1 MTSVLLDRCN
11 FVSGYVVPRHELA
24 FSQPTEAGCRFA
36 RAYTGSQAFL
46 VYKG

>member
-1 MTSVLLDRCN
+1 MILIVLDRCN

-36 RAYTGSQAFL
+36 RAYTGCHAFL
-46 VYKG
+46 VYK